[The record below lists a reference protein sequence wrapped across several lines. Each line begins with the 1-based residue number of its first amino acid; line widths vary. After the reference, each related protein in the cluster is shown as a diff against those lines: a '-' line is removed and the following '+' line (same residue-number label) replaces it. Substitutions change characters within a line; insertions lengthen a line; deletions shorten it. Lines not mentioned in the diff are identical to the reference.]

1 MYKSLPK
8 NIQLKSLSDEVELV
22 FYGDEHWSAK
32 ACNRER
38 FHELLSSDHPKRYYI
53 GMGDHLNLI
62 PHTDKRF
69 KTTEIDEKFI
79 AGNLFDNEVEDYI
92 SVWRKYKIPPE
103 RHLGMLEGNH
113 TTAITSF
120 GMNPIA
126 YLCGQLKVPHLA
138 EYSAIIPIRFLYA
151 NHSFILTVKIHHG
164 WGGTNAYYDG
174 SQINKFI
181 NHALRFDN
189 WNISVYGHVH
199 GFWAIPVVVLDCESK
214 PRYVEEKTCI
224 VACSGTFL
232 KTMDKETEKR
242 KGATYAERKGY
253 PPRVLSW
260 QSIRVKLAKTPR
272 EGSIGDGRTHYFKYP
287 NIIP

>member
-1 MYKSLPK
+1 
-8 NIQLKSLSDEVELV
+8 
-22 FYGDEHWSAK
+22 
-32 ACNRER
+32 
-38 FHELLSSDHPKRYYI
+38 
-53 GMGDHLNLI
+53 MGDHLNLI

-69 KTTEIDEKFI
+69 KTTEIDEKFMG
-79 AGNLFDNEVEDYI
+79 GNLIDNEVDDYLQT
-92 SVWRKYKIPPE
+92 WKKYKIPPE
-103 RHLGMLEGNH
+103 RHIGMLEGNH

-126 YLCGQLKVPHLA
+126 YLCGQLKFPHLA
-138 EYSAIIPIRFLYA
+138 EYSAILPIRFKH
-151 NHSFILTVKIHHG
+151 HSSQTMIFTIKVHHG

-199 GFWAIPVVVLDCESK
+199 GFWAIPVIVLDCESK

-224 VACSGTFL
+224 VACSGTLL
-232 KTMDKETEKR
+232 KTMDKETEKK

-260 QSIRVKLAKTPR
+260 QSIKVKLGR
-272 EGSIGDGRTHYFKYP
+272 MGRGQHHDGRKYYFRYP